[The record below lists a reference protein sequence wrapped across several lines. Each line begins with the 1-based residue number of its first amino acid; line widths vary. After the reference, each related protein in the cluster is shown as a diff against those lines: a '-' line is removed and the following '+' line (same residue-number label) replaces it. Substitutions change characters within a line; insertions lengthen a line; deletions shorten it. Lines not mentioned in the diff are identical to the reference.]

1 MKNFVK
7 KLLPVSLSR
16 FVLLSKD
23 VEVIKANML
32 SASEARSIH
41 DELHWAV
48 SVQLLNEV
56 KALRGDLKSH
66 DEKAMLFA
74 WEEYRKE
81 GEALIDAKKR
91 FFTSLPAATG
101 SLRLL
106 QLGSAKLLADFDSL
120 CRDNGIPYFA
130 TCGTLLGAARHS
142 GFIPWDD
149 DIDLGMLREDIE
161 RLIGLVLSHDRFRVS
176 VSFDG
181 FVQCRQVRFQYAD
194 ESIPVFL
201 DIFIFDW
208 ASTDNVEI
216 YDQQL
221 QIREA
226 MVERMRND
234 SCLSSWID
242 KSCDSATDSN
252 MDAADSLFAVA
263 LNEEKKAGLI
273 CDKNDAEAVIWS
285 IDNTVGVDNFHWVS
299 PLDEIFPLI
308 DLEFEGIQIKAPSKY
323 MELLTKHYG
332 DPFNLPNDIASH
344 FKHTDVADDATD
356 SALRRLLNL

>member
-16 FVLLSKD
+16 FALLSKD
-23 VEVIKANML
+23 VEDIKTNML
-32 SASEARSIH
+32 CASEARSIH
-41 DELHWAV
+41 DELHWDV

-56 KALRGDLKSH
+56 KALRDDLKSH
-66 DEKAMLFA
+66 DEKATLFA

-120 CRDNGIPYFA
+120 CRDNDIPYFA

-161 RLIGLVLSHDRFRVS
+161 RLIGLVQSHDRFRVS
-176 VSFDG
+176 VAFDG

-194 ESIPVFL
+194 ESIPYSWTFLFLTGRQPTMLRSTTNNFKFVRQWSSACAMTLVFRL
-201 DIFIFDW
+201 
-208 ASTDNVEI
+208 
-216 YDQQL
+216 
-221 QIREA
+221 
-226 MVERMRND
+226 
-234 SCLSSWID
+234 
-242 KSCDSATDSN
+242 
-252 MDAADSLFAVA
+252 
-263 LNEEKKAGLI
+263 G
-273 CDKNDAEAVIWS
+273 S
-285 IDNTVGVDNFHWVS
+285 ISRAF
-299 PLDEIFPLI
+299 LPLI
-308 DLEFEGIQIKAPSKY
+308 PI
-323 MELLTKHYG
+323 
-332 DPFNLPNDIASH
+332 
-344 FKHTDVADDATD
+344 
-356 SALRRLLNL
+356 